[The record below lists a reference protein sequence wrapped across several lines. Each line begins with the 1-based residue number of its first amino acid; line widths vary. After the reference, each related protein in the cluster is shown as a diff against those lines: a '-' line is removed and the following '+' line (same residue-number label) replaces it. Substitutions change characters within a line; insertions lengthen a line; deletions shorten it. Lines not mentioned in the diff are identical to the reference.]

1 MRSVELEEFFS
12 LHCEASDLSACSDKD
27 RRFVGQFSIDENA
40 GDLVLELV
48 CMETFV
54 ENFFILPVLET
65 FNVTNDNYKG
75 EWGECYIFAVCALGP
90 AAREDSCCWLL
101 SRKKKK
107 FLLPA
112 STDSFLIILSI

>member
-1 MRSVELEEFFS
+1 MWSVELKEFFS
-12 LHCEASDLSACSDKD
+12 LHCEASNLSACSDKD
-27 RRFVGQFSIDENA
+27 WRFFGQFTIDENA

-54 ENFFILPVLET
+54 QHFFVLPVLKT
-65 FNVTNDNYKG
+65 FDVANDNYKG
-75 EWGECYIFAVCALGP
+75 EWGYSYIFAVCALGP
-90 AAREDSCCWLL
+90 AAREGSCCWLL

-112 STDSFLIILSI
+112 STESFLIIL